1 MADGKDQILDS
12 FKNLVDWIKS
22 GASKAGETILP
33 SENGT
38 QNFYEVAKSPVREAS
53 GAAARREM
61 LAKLISSLLGLAASF
76 GLTFFA
82 VKWMTNAMDPTRK
95 EKQKARERVFIAVY
109 LVFEKHRELKQV
121 KQEIALKK
129 IFSCNNPL
137 TYQTLNA
144 NVSPV
149 FKKDKKYDAANLVT
163 GRCRSHA
170 SAAKP

>member
-12 FKNLVDWIKS
+12 FKNLVDWLKS
-22 GASKAGETILP
+22 GASKAGETVFP
-33 SENGT
+33 NENGT

-76 GLTFFA
+76 GLTYFA

-95 EKQKARERVFIAVY
+95 EKQKARERVIIAVY
-109 LVFEKHRELKQV
+109 PVFEKHRELKHV

-129 IFSCNNPL
+129 IFGCI
-137 TYQTLNA
+137 
-144 NVSPV
+144 
-149 FKKDKKYDAANLVT
+149 FHFRNLFLYVLCKLDNLSR
-163 GRCRSHA
+163 GGFSH
-170 SAAKP
+170 PFLGIGLGPMGC

>member
-12 FKNLVDWIKS
+12 FKNLVDWLKS
-22 GASKAGETILP
+22 GASKAGETVFTN
-33 SENGT
+33 ENGT

-76 GLTFFA
+76 GLTYFA

-95 EKQKARERVFIAVY
+95 EKQKARERVIIVY
-109 LVFEKHRELKQV
+109 SVSEKHRELKHV

-129 IFSCNNPL
+129 IFGCISIAEC
-137 TYQTLNA
+137 
-144 NVSPV
+144 V
-149 FKKDKKYDAANLVT
+149 FICIV
-163 GRCRSHA
+163 
-170 SAAKP
+170 